1 MDLSSI
7 NIDVAQILGVVLATA
22 VAALAQRAYVAINR
36 HIGKTNLEALEH
48 ASPLAVGAAEEL
60 GHQLAKVNDSIPSE
74 EKLSFATARLMDLAK
89 MAHLKLSEQ
98 QAKTIVEGTLNQA
111 RPYLEL
117 PDEDSL
123 KVNPRG

>member
-111 RPYLEL
+111 RPYLEAADL
-117 PDEDSL
+117 PEPVS
-123 KVNPRG
+123 RG

>member
-1 MDLSSI
+1 MDLSNI